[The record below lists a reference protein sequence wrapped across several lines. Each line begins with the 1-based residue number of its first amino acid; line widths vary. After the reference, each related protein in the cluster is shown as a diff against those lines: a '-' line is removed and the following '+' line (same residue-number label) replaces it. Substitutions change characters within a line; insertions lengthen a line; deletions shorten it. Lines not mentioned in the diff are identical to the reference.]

1 MRELQR
7 TDEVYPYRD
16 EIKTYLEA
24 GADANVADYL
34 FTTDN
39 QAVGIKIAWKCDKE
53 ADKYVL
59 RYGVKGCDANEVV
72 EITLDGNAKEYEL
85 YNLYKG
91 AQYDW
96 SVSAVVGNGALTM
109 KSKSFTTTDLGPR
122 FMHVDGVYNTRDVGG
137 YTTEDGKKT
146 KQGLLYRGGEIPSDL
161 SEEGKRCFVETMG
174 IKTELDL
181 RGYTEES
188 GYREKSL
195 IPDTSLVQ
203 ITTDGYMGA
212 YRLTDNFRQVFSL
225 MANENNYPMY
235 VHCTGGADRTGT
247 VFFLLNALLGVP
259 EKQLIQDYELTSF
272 SRYGER
278 NSRAG
283 TTYGDMFQDFL
294 AKLKSYDGETLAKK
308 TENYMLSI
316 GVTQAEI
323 DNIRAIMCGA

>member
-1 MRELQR
+1 MRELQEI
-7 TDEVYPYRD
+7 DEVYPYRD
-16 EIKTYLEA
+16 EIKMYLEA
-24 GADANVADYL
+24 GADANVANYL

-39 QAVGIKIAWKCDKE
+39 QAVGIKLAWECDKK

-59 RYGVKGCDANEVV
+59 RYGVKGCNASEMVEVV
-72 EITLDGNAKEYEL
+72 LDSSETEYEL

-91 AQYDW
+91 MQYAW
-96 SVSAVVGNGALTM
+96 SVTAVVKNGFRVI
-109 KSKSFTTTDLGPR
+109 KRESFSTTDLGPR
-122 FMHVDGVYNTRDVGG
+122 FMYVDGVYNTRDVGG

-146 KQGLLYRGGEIPSDL
+146 KQGLLYRGGEIPSEL

-181 RGYTEES
+181 RGYTKES

-195 IPDTSLVQ
+195 IPGTNLVQ
-203 ITTDGYMGA
+203 IITDGYMGA

-225 MANENNYPMY
+225 MANKDNYPMY

-247 VFFLLNALLGVP
+247 VCFLLNALLGVP
-259 EKQLIQDYELTSF
+259 EIQLIQDYELTSF
-272 SRYGER
+272 SSYGER

-294 AKLKSYDGETLAKK
+294 SKLKSYDGETLAKK

-316 GVTQAEI
+316 GVTQAELER
-323 DNIRAIMCGA
+323 IRAIMYGA

>member
-1 MRELQR
+1 MRELQEI
-7 TDEVYPYRD
+7 DEVYPYRD
-16 EIKTYLEA
+16 EIKMYLEA
-24 GADANVADYL
+24 GADANVANYL

-39 QAVGIKIAWKCDKE
+39 QAVGIKLAWECDKK

-59 RYGVKGCDANEVV
+59 RYGVKGCNASEMVEVV
-72 EITLDGNAKEYEL
+72 LDSSEKEYEL

-91 AQYDW
+91 TQYEW
-96 SVSAVVGNGALTM
+96 SVTAVVGNGVSAI
-109 KSKSFTTTDLGPR
+109 KSESFTMTDLGPR
-122 FMHVDGVYNTRDVGG
+122 FMRVDGVNNTRDVGG

-146 KQGLLYRGGEIPSDL
+146 KQGLLYRGGEIPSEL

-195 IPDTSLVQ
+195 IPDANLVQ

-225 MANENNYPMY
+225 MANKDNYPMY

-259 EKQLIQDYELTSF
+259 EIQLIQDYELTSF
-272 SRYGER
+272 SSYGER

-283 TTYGDMFQDFL
+283 TKYGDMFQEFL
-294 AKLKSYDGETLAKK
+294 AKLKSYDGETLSKK

>member
-1 MRELQR
+1 MSELQGIK
-7 TDEVYPYRD
+7 EVFSYRD
-16 EIKTYLEA
+16 EIKMYLEA
-24 GADANVADYL
+24 GVDANVADYL
-34 FTTDN
+34 FATDN
-39 QAVGIKIAWKCDKE
+39 QAMGIKLAWECDKKAE
-53 ADKYVL
+53 KYVL
-59 RYGVKGCDANEVV
+59 RYGVKGCNVNEVMEV
-72 EITLDGNAKEYEL
+72 VLDSSETEYEL

-91 AQYDW
+91 IQYAW
-96 SVSAVVGNGALTM
+96 SVTAVVKKGFRVI
-109 KSKSFTTTDLGPR
+109 KRESFSTTDLGPR
-122 FMHVDGVYNTRDVGG
+122 FMYVDGVYNTRDVGG
-137 YTTEDGKKT
+137 YLTEDGKKT
-146 KQGLLYRGGEIPSDL
+146 KQGLLYRGGEISSNL
-161 SEEGKRCFVETMG
+161 SEAGKRCFVKTMG

-188 GYREKSL
+188 GYREESL
-195 IPDTSLVQ
+195 IPGASLVQ

-212 YRLTDNFRQVFSL
+212 YRLTDNFQKVFSL

-259 EKQLIQDYELTSF
+259 EIQLVQDYELTSF

-278 NSRAG
+278 NSKAG

-294 AKLKSYDGETLAKK
+294 RKLKSYDGETLAKK

-323 DNIRAIMCGA
+323 ERIRAIMCGA